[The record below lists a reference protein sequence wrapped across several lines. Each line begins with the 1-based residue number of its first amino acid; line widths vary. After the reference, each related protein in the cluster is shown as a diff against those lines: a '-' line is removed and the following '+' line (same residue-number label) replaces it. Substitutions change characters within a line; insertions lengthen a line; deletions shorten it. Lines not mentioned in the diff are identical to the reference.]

1 MQKVMFSAI
10 TALALVGA
18 GTAQAAQD
26 AGLSVYDSSGMAMQ
40 RSVGGQASVS
50 LQFGDKRVVRGE
62 DRLRLMMSAG
72 PVFVRAD
79 GHRIASGL
87 VSASISP
94 SYKTELALA
103 NRPLATHYTALGLA
117 EAEARGPDGQ
127 RLGFSGGGKNWLI
140 WVLGLGAAVGLGI
153 LIFDKNGSSS
163 SSSSSS
169 SSGG

>member
-62 DRLRLMMSAG
+62 DRLRLKMSAG
-72 PVFVRAD
+72 PVLVRAD

-87 VSASISP
+87 VSASVSP
-94 SYKTELALA
+94 SYKTELAFA
-103 NRPLATHYTALGLA
+103 SRPVATHYTALGLK
-117 EAEARGPDGQ
+117 EANARGLDGQ
-127 RLGFSGGGKNWLI
+127 RLGLGSGKTW
-140 WVLGLGAAVGLGI
+140 WPWALGLLGAAVACAVWCSG
-153 LIFDKNGSSS
+153 NGSSS